1 MSPIRPIVV
10 PELPPAPSTFSA
22 GMLANGFIQV
32 SGQGPIELDG
42 TVRSD
47 LDAADQTRLTLQ
59 NVCRVLEAAGAS
71 FADVVML
78 RVYLTDRADFGSMN
92 TAFEE
97 FVARGGAEAG
107 PARTTV
113 IVGLPFEGMRV
124 EIDALAVATHAQT
137 GELPC
142 T

>member
-1 MSPIRPIVV
+1 MPPVQPIVV

-22 GMLANGFIQV
+22 GTVANGLIQV

-47 LDAADQTRLTLQ
+47 LDAAGQTRLTLQ
-59 NVCRVLEAAGAS
+59 NVCRVLNAAGAS

-78 RVYLTDRADFGSMN
+78 RVYLTDRSDFGAMN

-97 FVARGGAEAG
+97 FVSQAGAEAG

-124 EIDALAVATHAQT
+124 EIDALAAAPHPQT
-137 GELPC
+137 GEAPC
-142 T
+142 I